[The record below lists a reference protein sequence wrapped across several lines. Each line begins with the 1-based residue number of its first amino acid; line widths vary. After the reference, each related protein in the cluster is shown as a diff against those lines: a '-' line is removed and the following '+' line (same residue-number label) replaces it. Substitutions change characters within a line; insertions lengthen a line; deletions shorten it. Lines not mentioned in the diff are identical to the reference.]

1 MELHNTSLQYAF
13 PYQNMEFHI
22 TKILKEIIAQNC
34 TPGRR
39 SPLVRL
45 FTLLQKPS
53 LTSSREEITLV
64 TLTFCSRLPYI
75 YSYIYIYIYSYLTS
89 LFQVTC

>member
-45 FTLLQKPS
+45 FPLLQEPVPH
-53 LTSSREEITLV
+53 LQQGGDHLGHLDLLVQTS
-64 TLTFCSRLPYI
+64 
-75 YSYIYIYIYSYLTS
+75 IYIFISDIFVPGNMFL
-89 LFQVTC
+89 QH